1 MPWCE
6 TCSRFWTPTSMQ
18 PGGACPTCGAVIAEV
33 KAHPRA
39 PWHFVLLVVGVV
51 IYLGYRAVQGVVWLA
66 HHG

>member
-18 PGGACPTCGAVIAEV
+18 PDGACPTCGNVIAEV
-33 KAHPRA
+33 KTRPRA
-39 PWHFVLLVVGVV
+39 PWHFVLLVIGVV
-51 IYLGYRAVQGVVWLA
+51 VYLAYRAVQGVVWLA